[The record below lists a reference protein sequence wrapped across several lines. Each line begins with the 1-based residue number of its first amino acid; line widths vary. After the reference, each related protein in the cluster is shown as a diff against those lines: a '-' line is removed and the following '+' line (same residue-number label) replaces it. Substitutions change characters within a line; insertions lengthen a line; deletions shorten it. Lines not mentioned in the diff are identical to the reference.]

1 MFKRNL
7 QFVRKNLYIPKVN
20 REKFRIN
27 VIKNNLNNL
36 NNLHSIQQYRHFYV
50 FPDGGPNND
59 PEFLLIF
66 ILAAA
71 SYYVI
76 KKL

>member
-27 VIKNNLNNL
+27 LNKNNLS
-36 NNLHSIQQYRHFYV
+36 NLHNIQQYRYFCT
-50 FPDGGPNND
+50 FPSGGPNGSND

-71 SYYVI
+71 SYYII